1 MGRRLVDNSV
11 LMRWRALDA
20 AHLLDCLADHAKPDA
35 SYVPTTSLQT
45 TRWHARFGSREF
57 ELLCSGPKF
66 FDTRTNKG
74 GGGAV
79 DLVTYCMG
87 LDFKAAVRFLEERGV

>member
-20 AHLLDCLADHAKPDA
+20 AHLLACLADHAKPDA

-57 ELLCSGPKF
+57 ELLCSGPKY
-66 FDTRTNKG
+66 FDTRANKG

-79 DLVTYCMG
+79 DLAMHCLG
-87 LDFKAAVRFLEERGV
+87 LDFKSAVSYLQEKNL